1 MWWCAKLF
9 EVTEGSLYLT
19 RVKITT
25 LWEASREK
33 ETEENFKIG
42 QWICMTFT
50 STVQQFTCVQ
60 FVKQLSLFF
69 YNALRNG
76 TLFSNVMKMVDFF
89 LRQKCVLNSYYELS
103 QDLLIILVHTE
114 CQRML
119 SMKFLS
125 LDCF

>member
-42 QWICMTFT
+42 QW
-50 STVQQFTCVQ
+50 
-60 FVKQLSLFF
+60 
-69 YNALRNG
+69 
-76 TLFSNVMKMVDFF
+76 
-89 LRQKCVLNSYYELS
+89 
-103 QDLLIILVHTE
+103 
-114 CQRML
+114 
-119 SMKFLS
+119 
-125 LDCF
+125 